1 MLKPDRDQTPSNP
14 GRPKEPGEPQGC
26 FRLCAI
32 GATRV
37 MLRRRTRSLDS
48 TRVFVSSMSHGPVL
62 HLLPTVPSDVLDIGA
77 GTGRDAAALAG
88 MGHRVVAVEPT
99 VALRDRAALLHP
111 SPRIEWIEDYLPRL
125 ARLRRGDGSPSS
137 CSRASGY
144 TSTCSNEGRR
154 CRGSPVSF
162 VQAVSYTY
170 ASSWP
175 CPARATPPL

>member
-1 MLKPDRDQTPSNP
+1 
-14 GRPKEPGEPQGC
+14 
-26 FRLCAI
+26 
-32 GATRV
+32 

-125 ARLRRGDGSPSS
+125 ARLRRGDRFDVVMLTGVWMHLNLQQRREAMPRLASLLRPGGVLHLRFVMALPRPADAASLRRRRMRRSPW
-137 CSRASGY
+137 
-144 TSTCSNEGRR
+144 
-154 CRGSPVSF
+154 PVST
-162 VQAVSYTY
+162 ACTS
-170 ASSWP
+170 P
-175 CPARATPPL
+175 